1 LWLDCSYNCAD
12 LKPNNVLNQL
22 SNQAVPFPREF
33 VVALISE
40 EMPHESITFGESKDF
55 PPGEKRGKISLEMS
69 GEERLESID
78 FV

>member
-1 LWLDCSYNCAD
+1 
-12 LKPNNVLNQL
+12 
-22 SNQAVPFPREF
+22 